1 MADTNFDRFTED
13 SKVIFFLGL
22 SEKVSSVFSRKED
35 QIFAKGSSRKMLGVD
50 KR

>member
-1 MADTNFDRFTED
+1 MADTNFCHLTED

-35 QIFAKGSSRKMLGVD
+35 RIFAKEALDKNVGSG
-50 KR
+50 